1 MPGQHAMGRLQQQDE
16 WRKKIQASQLINRL
30 NDHGLGIV
38 EMSATQVKAAQALIA
53 KVLPDLKA
61 VEHSGTIIT
70 RYETLS
76 EEELNARI
84 AVLLEKINI
93 SKPGDDSI
101 KGDVE

>member
-38 EMSATQVKAAQALIA
+38 EMSATQVKAAQSLIS

-61 VEHSGTIIT
+61 VEHSGTITT

-76 EEELNARI
+76 DEELNAKI
-84 AVLLEKINI
+84 AAYLAASAK
-93 SKPGDDSI
+93 KDSP
-101 KGDVE
+101 DA